1 MANKYIAS
9 YVITLGFDHEITA
22 DSNKDAARIARDLM
36 SDDDFTDMLLDYF
49 ATYDGTDL
57 WHAVR
62 DCDICLTEED

>member
-1 MANKYIAS
+1 MAKKYCAS

-22 DSNKDAARIARDLM
+22 DSSKDAARIASDLM
-36 SDDDFTDMLLDYF
+36 KDDEFTDALLDYF

>member
-1 MANKYIAS
+1 MAKKYWAS

-22 DSNKDAARIARDLM
+22 DSEKDAERIAHDLM
-36 SDDDFTDMLLDYF
+36 EDDEFTYNLLDYF

-62 DCDICLTEED
+62 DCDICITEED